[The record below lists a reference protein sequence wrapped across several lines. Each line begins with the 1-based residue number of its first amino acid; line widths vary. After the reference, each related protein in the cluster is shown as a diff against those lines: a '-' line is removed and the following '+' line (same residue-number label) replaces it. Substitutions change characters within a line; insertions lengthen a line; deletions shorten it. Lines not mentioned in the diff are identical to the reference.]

1 MTTSRTTHPED
12 LLEAFALDAL
22 EPEEEES
29 VLEHLEQCL
38 QCSGLVADYL
48 RTTTA
53 LAYLAPAAEP
63 PEHLRIGLMAAI
75 EPPAIEVPQE
85 AATDTA
91 LPTRRQPRSWSGI
104 YRGIGSRWGRLLMPV
119 TAGAAVV
126 VAAFLIAINVQI
138 TGERDD
144 MMVKNSELQESLDES
159 RATAT
164 TQLALAS
171 EAISQMQGDLQFL
184 QSTLAQPGTQS
195 LIMDPMQP
203 NSDAWGVLALSGD
216 GTMAVIMASDLE
228 PLTEGLAYHVWVMDG
243 GKRSWAGDMIVDEHG
258 WGAVAL
264 DMSTSTSAFETV
276 QVSRAPLT
284 LGAAGIVGD
293 IVLEV
298 SLP

>member
-1 MTTSRTTHPED
+1 MTTIRTAHPED

-22 EPEEEES
+22 EPEEEEN
-29 VLEHLEQCL
+29 VLEHLEQCP
-38 QCSGLVADYL
+38 QCSGLVAEYL
-48 RTTTA
+48 RTATA
-53 LAYLAPAAEP
+53 LADMVPVAEP
-63 PEHLRIGLMAAI
+63 PEHVRIGLMASI
-75 EPPAIEVPQE
+75 EPPQE
-85 AATDTA
+85 ATTDKAT
-91 LPTRRQPRSWSGI
+91 LPRRQPRNWSGI
-104 YRGIGSRWGRLLMPV
+104 YSGIGSRWGRLLMPV

-144 MMVKNSELQESLDES
+144 MMAKNSQLQESHDES
-159 RATAT
+159 MATAT

-171 EAISQMQGDLQFL
+171 EAISQIQGDLQFL

-216 GTMAVIMASDLE
+216 GTMAVVMASELE
-228 PLTEGLAYHVWVMDG
+228 PLTEGLAYHVWLMNA
-243 GKRSWAGDMIVDEHG
+243 GKRTWAGDMIVDEHG

-264 DMSTSTSAFETV
+264 DMSTSTSGFETV

-284 LGAAGIVGD
+284 LGSAGIVGD
-293 IVLEV
+293 IVLQV

>member
-1 MTTSRTTHPED
+1 MTTIRTTHPED

-22 EPEEEES
+22 EPEEEET
-29 VLEHLEQCL
+29 VLEHLEQCS

-48 RTTTA
+48 RTATA
-53 LAYLAPAAEP
+53 LADMVPAAEP
-63 PEHLRIGLMAAI
+63 PERVRIGLLASI
-75 EPPAIEVPQE
+75 EPPQE
-85 AATDTA
+85 AAADITA
-91 LPTRRQPRSWSGI
+91 IPRREPRNWSGI
-104 YRGIGSRWGRLLMPV
+104 YSGIGSRWGRLLMPV

-144 MMVKNSELQESLDES
+144 MMAKNSQLQESLDES

-164 TQLALAS
+164 TQLTLAS

-195 LIMDPMQP
+195 LTMDPMQP
-203 NSDAWGVLALSGD
+203 NSEAWGVLALSGD
-216 GTMAVIMASDLE
+216 GTMAVVMASELE
-228 PLTEGLAYHVWVMDG
+228 PLTEGLAYHVWLMDG
-243 GKRSWAGDMIVDEHG
+243 GKRTWAGDMIVDEHG

-264 DMSTSTSAFETV
+264 DMSTSASAFETV

-284 LGAAGIVGD
+284 LGSAGIVGD
-293 IVLEV
+293 IVLQV